1 MNSQVGGFHFNIS
14 ALIFYGD
21 LWEVIYVVEFQFSRS
36 ALFFHGDLCK
46 VMLWRLINALTDKKI

>member
-1 MNSQVGGFHFNIS
+1 MNSLVGGFHFNIP

-21 LWEVIYVVEFQFSRS
+21 LHAVEFQFSIS
-36 ALFFHGDLCK
+36 VLFFHGDLCE